1 MKGIFMF
8 AKIMEL
14 KEMGYKKLRASIH
27 LDVDVKTVR
36 KYWNMSQE
44 EYMAYVQETKRRSRI
59 MDSYRSFILQ
69 IFCDY
74 PDLTGGCIYD
84 KLREKYVDFKPSY
97 RSVRSYIKEIREAEG
112 IVSPIKIRQYEEVSE
127 TLIGY
132 QAQVDMGQYNMKDM
146 YGKRVKIYIFAM
158 SLSFSRYKFIYFQL
172 TPFTAQDFVGAHDK
186 AFRYFGGRPEQIVYD
201 QDRVMV
207 VSENHGDILF
217 TDVFNSYKC
226 FAGFSV
232 HLCRGYDPESKGK
245 IEAVIKYVKGNFL
258 PGREFC
264 GIDSLNS
271 TGLSWLDRTGNGL
284 IHETTKMI
292 PKIVFKEE
300 QGHLKAVPELINADK
315 ISQFAIVRKTNVVV
329 YKQNRYGVPKGTYEP
344 KKEVRIEPLGDSL
357 KIYEKNNDTLLVN
370 HTIEKGKGKYI
381 RIKHPERELNLK
393 QKELYDKT
401 LAVLGNDE
409 LGIIFLDQIT
419 RLMPRYTRDQF
430 GLLLKLSSEYDT
442 NSIETALNYCVERG
456 IWSAT
461 DFKDTLIFNSNAK
474 EEKQLKQVF
483 LPIKYQLVSA
493 NTRDITAYQSLIG
506 GADNESSRRN

>member
-1 MKGIFMF
+1 
-8 AKIMEL
+8 
-14 KEMGYKKLRASIH
+14 MGTLY
-27 LDVDVKTVR
+27 
-36 KYWNMSQE
+36 
-44 EYMAYVQETKRRSRI
+44 
-59 MDSYRSFILQ
+59 
-69 IFCDY
+69 Y

-127 TLIGY
+127 TPIGY

-172 TPFTAQDFVGAHDK
+172 TPFTAQDFVGAHYK
-186 AFRYFGGRPEQIVYD
+186 AFRYFGGRPNQIVYD

-284 IHETTKMI
+284 VHETTKMI

-300 QGHLKAVPELINADK
+300 QGHLKAFPELTYADK
-315 ISQFAIVRKTNVVV
+315 ISQFAMVRKTNVVV
-329 YKQNRYGVPKGTYEP
+329 YKQNRYGVQKGTYEP
-344 KKEVRIEPLGDSL
+344 KKRG
-357 KIYEKNNDTLLVN
+357 KN
-370 HTIEKGKGKYI
+370 
-381 RIKHPERELNLK
+381 
-393 QKELYDKT
+393 
-401 LAVLGNDE
+401 
-409 LGIIFLDQIT
+409 
-419 RLMPRYTRDQF
+419 
-430 GLLLKLSSEYDT
+430 
-442 NSIETALNYCVERG
+442 
-456 IWSAT
+456 
-461 DFKDTLIFNSNAK
+461 
-474 EEKQLKQVF
+474 
-483 LPIKYQLVSA
+483 
-493 NTRDITAYQSLIG
+493 
-506 GADNESSRRN
+506 